1 MATAAGSSSGG
12 ALDWLNALGGL
23 YVQREQIKGQRQ
35 TAVAESQA
43 EIEIQRARQQA
54 ISYEMSQGQII
65 ALAIAGIALVGALIL
80 LRK

>member
-1 MATAAGSSSGG
+1 MATAAGSSSGS
-12 ALDWLNALGGL
+12 ALDWLNTLGGL